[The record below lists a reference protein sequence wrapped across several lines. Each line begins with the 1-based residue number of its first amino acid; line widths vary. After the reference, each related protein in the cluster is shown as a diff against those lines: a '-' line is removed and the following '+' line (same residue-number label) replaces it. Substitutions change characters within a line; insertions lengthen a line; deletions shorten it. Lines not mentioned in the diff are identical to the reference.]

1 MIMLAIVLRVVVTF
15 RFDQNAT
22 KDQDTQTAAQD
33 KTMNY
38 SA

>member
-1 MIMLAIVLRVVVTF
+1 MLVIVLRVVVTF

-22 KDQDTQTAAQD
+22 KDQDTQTAAQH